1 MAKTKYDE
9 LDRDR
14 KRIWVLNRLIM
25 LDHEHPEPPPVST
38 ETPQEITRQNL
49 WQKIESGDIVLV
61 NRTTLRRM
69 IEVLR
74 SPEKPDSESGCAKT
88 ETACHP
94 VNRVRPV
101 IVATFRG
108 PKQWREE
115 LQAKADAAGVSLNG
129 FIARQLGLD
138 QGEHRVYAARKSKP
152 DEAGNPEPRVRRG
165 DSDPVALS

>member
-74 SPEKPDSESGCAKT
+74 SPEPEQPTIT
-88 ETACHP
+88 ETHC
-94 VNRVRPV
+94 VSRVRPI
-101 IVATFRG
+101 IVQTFRG
-108 PKQWREE
+108 PKEWRKQLKE
-115 LQAKADAAGVSLNG
+115 KADAAGLSVNG
-129 FIARQLGLD
+129 YIAQQLGLD
-138 QGEHRVYAARKSKP
+138 QGEHRVYAARQTKP
-152 DEAGNPEPRVRRG
+152 DQTGNPKPRVRRG